1 MHSLLVA
8 VLSWLV
14 TKSSDE
20 SPRFGD
26 FAESLGAQRRTAW
39 PNRGGVGRGFRYLAL
54 FGQPCQGAPLRV
66 DRLRV

>member
-39 PNRGGVGRGFRYLAL
+39 SNRGGAGRGFAIWRDSAN
-54 FGQPCQGAPLRV
+54 PARARPSE
-66 DRLRV
+66 